1 MYLRSLITVC
11 AFVSAACSQSTAPR
25 AARLG
30 TGDKHLLFVGN
41 SLTAANDMPAMV
53 TALAESAKFSPLP
66 SADVVWLPDYA
77 LIDHWSDGRVQ
88 GVISAGHFD
97 VVFLQQGPTSVELNR
112 DTLRLAARL
121 FAPIIRAAGGVP
133 ALLSVW
139 PTADRQV
146 DFDRATQSYEL
157 AARDIG
163 GYHMAPGETWRA
175 AWRRDPT
182 LQLYS
187 PDGLHPT
194 ALGSY
199 AMALTVLGV
208 LYDRSVVGLPASFR
222 LSDGQHFTTDTTTAR
237 VIQQAADE
245 ANRGFGMQPIR

>member
-1 MYLRSLITVC
+1 MYLRSLIAIC
-11 AFVSAACSQSTAPR
+11 IFASAACNPSTAPR
-25 AARLG
+25 TTHLG
-30 TGDKHLLFVGN
+30 TGDKHLLFLGN

-88 GVISAGHFD
+88 RVITAGRFD

-121 FAPIIRAAGGVP
+121 FDPVIRAAGGVP

-139 PTADRQV
+139 PTADRPM
-146 DFDRATQSYEL
+146 DFDRATESYQL
-157 AARDIG
+157 AARDVG
-163 GYHMAPGETWRA
+163 GYHVGAGETWRA

-182 LQLYS
+182 LRLYS

-222 LSDGQHFTTDTTTAR
+222 LSDGQTFRTDTMTAR

-245 ANRGFGMQPIR
+245 ANRLFGMQPIR